1 MIILLSILL
10 SICYI
15 RVIYL
20 NIDNDKLRTNIHVL
34 KLEKNMLIVEKE
46 NLETKINELNL
57 IIETLEQEPKYLKEL
72 LYNKDQQISN
82 LYVRLGYNN

>member
-20 NIDNDKLRTNIHVL
+20 KIDNYKLRTNIHVL

-82 LYVRLGYNN
+82 LHVRLGYNN